1 MPMMCHALGGTPV
14 DLRRLLAGSGGGIAK
29 RCGEAVDTF
38 CKWYKD
44 RESEKRSEMNWLH
57 RRD

>member
-1 MPMMCHALGGTPV
+1 MCHALSGTPV
-14 DLRRLLAGSGGGIAK
+14 DLRRFLAGSGGGIAK

-44 RESEKRSEMNWLH
+44 KESEKRSEMNWLH